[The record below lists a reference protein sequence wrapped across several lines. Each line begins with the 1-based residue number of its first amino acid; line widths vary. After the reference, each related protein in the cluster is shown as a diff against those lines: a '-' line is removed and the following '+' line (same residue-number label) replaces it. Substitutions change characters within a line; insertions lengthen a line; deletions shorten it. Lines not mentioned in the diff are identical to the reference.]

1 MSDEIKTGLMDK
13 IKKIL
18 AENERSDDDLYYDDI
33 DEELSDEQEEAE
45 LNPTKAQESCIPIL
59 CDVNNSKLHIGSEGV
74 VTVISCEPN
83 DLADIYEAI
92 ASMLNYDGFVNIDF
106 SDVNLSNANG
116 GVVKIYK
123 AFATGDD
130 CCAVAAQ
137 MIARSSINADSVI
150 LLIEASNDVTFMEVD
165 TISSTVSSICHPDAR
180 IVWGVNLKEEKTK
193 TVKISVLAFDEHQ

>member
-18 AENERSDDDLYYDDI
+18 AENERSDDDLYYDEP
-33 DEELSDEQEEAE
+33 DEGEKFGMDSEES
-45 LNPTKAQESCIPIL
+45 NRVVIM
-59 CDVNNSKLHIGSEGV
+59 CDVENSKLHIGSEGV

-165 TISSTVSSICHPDAR
+165 TISSTVSSICNPDAR

-193 TVKISVLAFDEHQ
+193 TVKIFVLAFDEHQ